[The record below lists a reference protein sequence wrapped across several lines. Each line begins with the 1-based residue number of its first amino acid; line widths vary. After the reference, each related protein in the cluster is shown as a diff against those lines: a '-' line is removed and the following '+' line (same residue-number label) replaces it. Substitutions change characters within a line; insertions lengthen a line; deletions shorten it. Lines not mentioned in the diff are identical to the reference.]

1 MNIIEAMKSNS
12 AAADEQAEREDR
24 AELDM
29 EYRRMA
35 RERDAEACGPEEL
48 EDLEEDF
55 DDDDFDEEDFDDD
68 SLSW

>member
-29 EYRRMA
+29 EYR
-35 RERDAEACGPEEL
+35 L
-48 EDLEEDF
+48 I
-55 DDDDFDEEDFDDD
+55 
-68 SLSW
+68 